1 MRCKVGNQYFDNWT
15 TNSEGFVNTET
26 KMEAGKYQ
34 LKEIKIPNGFIE
46 LEQELFFNVDNRN
59 KTLEYDSDW
68 DAWITVTAENLQPT
82 GTLIIDKSVIARDD
96 VDTSLVD
103 FSDLSKI
110 QFKLDAKEDIID
122 MADGSVIYNAG
133 QTVGIY
139 SLSREGDLTINEL
152 PMGVYELYE
161 CKTLDGLVL
170 DDTKY
175 EVKFTQKDTVTKVYT
190 ETKEIVNYTT
200 LVEISK
206 TDITQEKELEGAKL
220 SVIDSNGEIVD
231 SWISG
236 KDTHKIEGLKVG
248 QKYILRE
255 DLTPLGFVKATDI
268 EFTVQNTKEI
278 QKVQMIDKIVE
289 MSKINF
295 SGEELEGAKI
305 QVFDKDGNVIDE
317 WISSKEAHKIN
328 NLTEGESYTL
338 HEEIAIEGYVKAS
351 DVTFTVSYDKE
362 TQKVE
367 MIDKIVSMTK
377 RDISGN
383 EIEGAEMSVT
393 NENGEVVD
401 SWTSTKEAHHI
412 SGLEEN
418 KKYVLHELYAPEGY
432 VVATDVEFTVTTDKA
447 TQTVEMVDKIVEMSK
462 VNINGEELEGATIVV
477 TNVKTKNIVDKWVS
491 EKTPHRIQGLIEGER
506 YILHEEIAIDGYVKA
521 TDIEFEVTAD
531 KETQI
536 VNMID
541 KILLISKTDLVTG
554 EELPGAEL
562 TVTDEDGNIIDTWI
576 SSKEPHQVTG
586 LEEGKE
592 YTLTEV
598 TCPYRI

>member
-367 MIDKIVSMTK
+367 VIDKIVSMTK

>member
-1 MRCKVGNQYFDNWT
+1 M
-15 TNSEGFVNTET
+15 
-26 KMEAGKYQ
+26 
-34 LKEIKIPNGFIE
+34 
-46 LEQELFFNVDNRN
+46 
-59 KTLEYDSDW
+59 
-68 DAWITVTAENLQPT
+68 
-82 GTLIIDKSVIARDD
+82 
-96 VDTSLVD
+96 
-103 FSDLSKI
+103 
-110 QFKLDAKEDIID
+110 
-122 MADGSVIYNAG
+122 
-133 QTVGIY
+133 
-139 SLSREGDLTINEL
+139 
-152 PMGVYELYE
+152 
-161 CKTLDGLVL
+161 L